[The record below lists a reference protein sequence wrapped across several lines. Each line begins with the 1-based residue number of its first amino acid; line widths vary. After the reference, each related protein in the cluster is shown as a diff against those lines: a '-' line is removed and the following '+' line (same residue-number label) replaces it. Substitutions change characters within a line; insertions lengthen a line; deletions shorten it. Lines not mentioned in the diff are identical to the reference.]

1 MDCKQ
6 DHEHRLTDTL
16 ANLWTQK
23 SKNLKKP
30 TISVVNAGPP
40 DTECLYYPLDVA
52 GVSYSHQRS
61 IKSIKFVSLAEFH
74 HKF

>member
-1 MDCKQ
+1 M
-6 DHEHRLTDTL
+6 
-16 ANLWTQK
+16 
-23 SKNLKKP
+23 
-30 TISVVNAGPP
+30 SVVNAGPP